1 MRQQSDPIPPLPPAI
16 RMGDTRNF
24 FSEIG
29 GNMKM
34 TAVIPLVCF
43 VLGIVSTWLFLMT
56 YDNKLFQ
63 VFGHAYSVGKADGYL
78 VARSKYEMNR
88 DKLEYTC
95 AFLWADESE
104 LQRHR

>member
-1 MRQQSDPIPPLPPAI
+1 
-16 RMGDTRNF
+16 
-24 FSEIG
+24 
-29 GNMKM
+29 M

-43 VLGIVSTWLFLMT
+43 VMGIVSTWLFLMT

-78 VARSKYEMNR
+78 VAESKYERNS

-95 AFLWADESE
+95 TFLWAQESE
-104 LQRHR
+104 L

>member
-1 MRQQSDPIPPLPPAI
+1 MRQQSDPIPPQPPAI

-43 VLGIVSTWLFLMT
+43 VMGIVSTWLFLMT

-78 VARSKYEMNR
+78 VAKSKYEMNR

>member
-34 TAVIPLVCF
+34 TAVIPLLCF

-78 VARSKYEMNR
+78 VAKAKYEMNR

-95 AFLWADESE
+95 AFLWADDSE

>member
-1 MRQQSDPIPPLPPAI
+1 
-16 RMGDTRNF
+16 
-24 FSEIG
+24 
-29 GNMKM
+29 MKM

-43 VLGIVSTWLFLMT
+43 VMGIVSTWLFLMT

-78 VARSKYEMNR
+78 VAKSKYEMNR

-95 AFLWADESE
+95 AFLLADESE